1 VVLGRSAP
9 IRPRQRPLLPLL
21 LQVSTTHVLLLNRSA
36 HQLVQGAA
44 PEQRQVLT
52 QHMTEP
58 LMEKRH
64 LLLIGVDVVGAVLRE
79 VVELLAVLIHTA
91 RTLLQVQELLK
102 LVSHQARRDVASTKS
117 CAELGQW
124 HLVAVLN
131 GGSEVSPPSTCGSTK
146 VLGHE

>member
-1 VVLGRSAP
+1 M
-9 IRPRQRPLLPLL
+9 
-21 LQVSTTHVLLLNRSA
+21 THVLLLNRSA

-52 QHMTEP
+52 QHRTEP

-64 LLLIGVDVVGAVLRE
+64 LLLVGVDVVGAVLRE

-102 LVSHQARRDVASTKS
+102 LVSHQARRDVVPTKS